1 MPISSRGDWL
11 YRFYRAAGHAAR
23 AQYKGHR
30 SHGQNVG
37 ADIDTAPEHR
47 GEPDRPSAMHN
58 PPNARC
64 AMRAKTIKTT
74 VVAIVASSAILGA
87 GCGGSTATPK
97 HAAPIGKPSVA
108 QIQAY
113 VNEQLNPHPHLA
125 SESASLYGINRS
137 RTTCIDEGAGRF
149 KCLTTNSNTLL
160 NDELTNATCSQSL
173 PLHCI
178 RETTTNTEGES
189 GESASATSK
198 EEAPASANAEAGE
211 NEH

>member
-1 MPISSRGDWL
+1 MRAWL
-11 YRFYRAAGHAAR
+11 YRYYRAAGHAAR

-74 VVAIVASSAILGA
+74 VVAIVASFAILGA

-113 VNEQLNPHPHLA
+113 VEGQVDPHLA
-125 SESASLYGINRS
+125 SEVARGLPSSQ
-137 RTTCIDEGAGRF
+137 TTCIDEGASRF
-149 KCLTTNSNTLL
+149 KCLTKYSRLFSNR
-160 NDELTNATCSQSL
+160 LTNATCSQSL

-178 RETTTNTEGES
+178 RETTIEGE

-198 EEAPASANAEAGE
+198 EEAPASASASAEEEG
-211 NEH
+211 H